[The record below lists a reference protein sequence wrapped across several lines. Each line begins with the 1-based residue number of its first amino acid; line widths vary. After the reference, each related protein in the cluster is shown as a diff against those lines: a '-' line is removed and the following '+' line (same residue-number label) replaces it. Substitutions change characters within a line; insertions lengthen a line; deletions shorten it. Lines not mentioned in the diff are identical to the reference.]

1 MPDGKNPGTQDD
13 KIRKLRLPP
22 SNAADLETPGGVPGE
37 LDEPVLLESSG
48 VGSAYR
54 VGELTGGIILALLV
68 VQLIDWLVRLVVT

>member
-22 SNAADLETPGGVPGE
+22 SNAADLETPGE